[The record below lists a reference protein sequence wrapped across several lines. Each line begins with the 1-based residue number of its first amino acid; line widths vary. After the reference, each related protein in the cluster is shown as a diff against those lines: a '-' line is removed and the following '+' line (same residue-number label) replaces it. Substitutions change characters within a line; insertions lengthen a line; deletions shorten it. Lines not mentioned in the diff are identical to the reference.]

1 MVTLGLAAVFLF
13 KQLGHYALWDD
24 EAFTAVNGQGVW
36 RTGDTSAI
44 SGHNIVASRGG
55 LELRGFNDHC
65 NPPLEA
71 YVVAPFTAMTADPD
85 ARMVR
90 LPFALCGLGAIGLV
104 LWWLRRE
111 NASWRMWLLT
121 AMAILGN
128 VSLFLYC
135 RQCRYYALSI
145 LLSASIAYVYLHW
158 NGRRGGLIL
167 LAVLSTALL
176 AANSLNYAAMCAV
189 LAVDYLLWQR
199 KRRTLRGWDWVW
211 LLLPQIVC
219 GAIILSIWNPLTIHA
234 ITKGPAQGVAD
245 RLKLVWWYVR
255 DMNTCEFGSIGLWVA
270 LPVAYWLSRD
280 PWLLRGGLAM
290 AVYVLV
296 TALASPEN
304 VHLALL
310 ADVRYVAPVILL
322 CIALGAWV
330 LSGLR
335 GRWAWAGLLLGA
347 LAFGTNLL
355 NGGPW
360 LALGPRCTVWQYAR
374 ELAAPPPDPY
384 RAASDWI
391 NLHVDPGQSVS
402 VLPASAAPPMIFH
415 APGPIYAWQLS
426 FPPAPQ
432 FSNLA
437 PIYFYGQGDPDFMV
451 AFGRDALARVRAR
464 LRIGPSAP
472 YELVAALPVYG
483 LESYRPELFWHSFVA
498 RPCDVRRGEGI
509 YIFRVKQGM

>member
-1 MVTLGLAAVFLF
+1 
-13 KQLGHYALWDD
+13 
-24 EAFTAVNGQGVW
+24 
-36 RTGDTSAI
+36 
-44 SGHNIVASRGG
+44 
-55 LELRGFNDHC
+55 
-65 NPPLEA
+65 
-71 YVVAPFTAMTADPD
+71 
-85 ARMVR
+85 
-90 LPFALCGLGAIGLV
+90 
-104 LWWLRRE
+104 
-111 NASWRMWLLT
+111 
-121 AMAILGN
+121 
-128 VSLFLYC
+128 
-135 RQCRYYALSI
+135 
-145 LLSASIAYVYLHW
+145 
-158 NGRRGGLIL
+158 
-167 LAVLSTALL
+167 
-176 AANSLNYAAMCAV
+176 
-189 LAVDYLLWQR
+189 
-199 KRRTLRGWDWVW
+199 
-211 LLLPQIVC
+211 
-219 GAIILSIWNPLTIHA
+219 
-234 ITKGPAQGVAD
+234 
-245 RLKLVWWYVR
+245 
-255 DMNTCEFGSIGLWVA
+255 
-270 LPVAYWLSRD
+270 
-280 PWLLRGGLAM
+280 M

-451 AFGRDALARVRAR
+451 AFGRDALARYGPAFASAR
-464 LRIGPSAP
+464 PPLRTGRGAARVWPGVLPS
-472 YELVAALPVYG
+472 
-483 LESYRPELFWHSFVA
+483 ELFWHSFVA